1 MSNLM
6 NWHLQDAKNNFSKLV
21 REAIKN
27 GPQTVTLR
35 GERAAVVLSAE
46 DYDRLQAKKPTFVEH
61 LLSGPAWD
69 DETVEL
75 INQRSKTPS
84 RPPIEF

>member
-1 MSNLM
+1 M

-21 REAIKN
+21 REAVKN

-35 GERAAVVLSAE
+35 GEPTAVVMSVE
-46 DYDRLQAKKPTFVEH
+46 EYERLKEKKPSFVEH
-61 LLSGPAWD
+61 LLSRPAWD
-69 DETVEL
+69 DDIVEL

>member
-1 MSNLM
+1 M

-35 GERAAVVLSAE
+35 GERAAVILSAE
-46 DYDRLQAKKPTFVEH
+46 DYDRMNANKASLAEFI
-61 LLSGPAWD
+61 LSGPDLD
-69 DETVEL
+69 DDIVDE
-75 INQRSKTPS
+75 INRRDKKPS
-84 RPPIEF
+84 RPPVEF